1 MKNIKFTAG
10 LTALALGG
18 LFINGSLAFAQNE
31 GALVE
36 VNTTSI
42 ISADPT
48 AGGTALTTSTEGKVM
63 PGTGAALDAGV
74 NALIKDTSS
83 AGSGEEYCDAIIK
96 SFNEQDTDI
105 RGSFAWNADSYN
117 RNLEASGNVSAD
129 QKVLFENTKKTIDDA
144 NTHLAKVNAGGDDA
158 KFRVVVR
165 SALVSL
171 SGEFKKSGGPDT
183 ERVNNLNK
191 IISGS
196 LSCMNA
202 SSNSADE
209 EHIKHAKDSVLAL
222 ATSWDEKKGSFGD
235 TSSTVATETTVK
247 DEMVAYKESAKF
259 LGFIPA
265 QITSKVVVKADGSIT
280 VKRPWYRFLFSQK
293 SHKGI
298 DEVQKVIDDN
308 KIDIKTSADA
318 EARANA
324 LEMLSTKLQANTEA
338 VVEVETEATEMPDG
352 EATQ

>member
-18 LFINGSLAFAQNE
+18 LFINGSIASAQLPTITLDTSN
-31 GALVE
+31 
-36 VNTTSI
+36 NTT
-42 ISADPT
+42 ISVDPT
-48 AGGTALTTSTEGKVM
+48 AGGTALNPSPEPTIM
-63 PGTGAALDAGV
+63 PGTSAALDAGV

-83 AGSGEEYCDAIIK
+83 AEGEEYCLALVK
-96 SFNEQDTDI
+96 SFNAQDTDI

-117 RNLEASGNVSAD
+117 RNLEASGDVSTD
-129 QKVLFENTKKTIDDA
+129 QKALFEITKKTIDDA
-144 NTHLAKVNAGGDDA
+144 NTHLSKVNAGGDDA

-171 SGEFKKSGGPDT
+171 SSEFKKSSGPDA

-191 IISGS
+191 LISNS

-202 SSNSADE
+202 LSNSGDE

-222 ATSWDEKKGSFGD
+222 AASWDEKKGSFGD
-235 TSSTVATETTVK
+235 TTVTTKTTVK
-247 DEMVAYKESAKF
+247 DETVAYKESAKF
-259 LGFIPA
+259 LGFIPSKL
-265 QITSKVVVKADGSIT
+265 TSKVVVKADGSIT

-308 KIDIKTSADA
+308 KIDIKTSGDA
-318 EARANA
+318 EARAKA
-324 LEMLSTKLQANTEA
+324 LESLSVTLNADTN
-338 VVEVETEATEMPDG
+338 VEVK
-352 EATQ
+352 